1 MVGPASLILLYVAR
15 EATNAPDTVV
25 LSLSSFA
32 LRLLFCLLS
41 PKKSERQAN
50 TCTPVGQAERRNG
63 DLFSTSAGDEARL
76 QNLGGRGRAMPWIGW
91 RDGGLAGCKVKQLRS
106 SVVAVPTAADAIAAI
121 RLVV

>member
-41 PKKSERQAN
+41 PKKSDDKQIN
-50 TCTPVGQAERRNG
+50 IPVGQAERRNG